1 MIPKNNDTIE
11 IIKYPSY
18 TYELNYR
25 NGTITRKIDS
35 LKAIEQAVYKI
46 LSTGRYENIIYSWDY
61 GNELN
66 KILGK
71 PISYVIPE
79 VERYIVEALKQD
91 DRIQKVDNFSFYT
104 IEKEKLLVKFQVVS
118 DFGESEISFS
128 FNEKGEE

>member
-79 VERYIVEALKQD
+79 DERYIEEA
-91 DRIQKVDNFSFYT
+91 
-104 IEKEKLLVKFQVVS
+104 
-118 DFGESEISFS
+118 
-128 FNEKGEE
+128 

>member
-1 MIPKNNDTIE
+1 MIPNNNDTIE

-79 VERYIVEALKQD
+79 VE
-91 DRIQKVDNFSFYT
+91 
-104 IEKEKLLVKFQVVS
+104 KLLVKFQVVS

-128 FNEKGEE
+128 FDEKGEE